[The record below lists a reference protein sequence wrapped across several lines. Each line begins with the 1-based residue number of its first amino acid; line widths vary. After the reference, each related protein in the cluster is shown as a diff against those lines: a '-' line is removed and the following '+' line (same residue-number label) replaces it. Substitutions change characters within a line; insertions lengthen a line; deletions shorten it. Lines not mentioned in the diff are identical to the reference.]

1 MRIRTQLFLGT
12 AALILSLVGIQWWL
26 QLRQLKAIER
36 EVNEVAKSVG
46 ERVILSN
53 AFFSRFDTNGPLPLP
68 PGIDPKKVPQM
79 GNFTPGTAV
88 FISEGAEKTAPPAG
102 GNESPKPGEPKGTIR
117 FESNVNHKI
126 VIRRSGTPGEIETTQ
141 FPTENLKP
149 GETTVQKNFVV
160 KIEPVADNAE
170 RMLVISGLPDGPKK
184 IPIPTSKS
192 TQIVQ
197 STIQQQLIAACLLLV
212 VGSGLAAMFAH
223 RMTSPLRTLAEGTEA
238 IGRGE
243 LGVQVPV
250 SGRGEIG
257 ELQKAFN
264 RMSSRLAQ
272 LETER
277 KAWKA
282 REHLAELGDLAR
294 GLGHTL
300 RNPLNTLGLVVEEL
314 AGRGTGDGSELVT
327 TARGQIKRID
337 WWLRSFLTLG
347 AGQAATPEIA
357 DLRDVLNDVVF
368 ETSQSGHP
376 VTFDSPDEPMH
387 ALVVAP
393 AIRAA
398 LSNLVNNAVE
408 ASPAETP
415 VSVTMTA
422 ENDCAMIAIRDH
434 GPGLPEEVRSRLF
447 TPHVTTK
454 TGGSGMG
461 LFLARQ
467 LVEGTGAG
475 TLLIGDAEGG
485 GTLVTVCLPL
495 YR

>member
-12 AALILSLVGIQWWL
+12 AALILALVGIQWWL
-26 QLRQLKAIER
+26 QLQQLKAIER
-36 EVNEVAKSVG
+36 EVSNVAATVG
-46 ERVILSN
+46 EKVL
-53 AFFSRFDTNGPLPLP
+53 FSSSFVQRYDTVTTTTLP
-68 PGIDPKKVPQM
+68 PGFDPSKLPQM
-79 GNFTPGTAV
+79 GNLPPGSAV
-88 FISEGAEKTAPPAG
+88 FIGERRENKPGDPGATIKPDG
-102 GNESPKPGEPKGTIR
+102 QKGNVQVESRVIIRRSDKPGEVETKILPS
-117 FESNVNHKI
+117 ES
-126 VIRRSGTPGEIETTQ
+126 PG
-141 FPTENLKP
+141 P
-149 GETTVQKNFVV
+149 GKTGNTVFVKV
-160 KIEPVADNAE
+160 EPVTDKADK
-170 RMLVISGLPDGPKK
+170 MLIISGLPDGPKR

-192 TQIVQ
+192 AQIVQ
-197 STIQQQLIAACLLLV
+197 STIQQQLIAACVLLI

-223 RMTSPLRTLAEGTEA
+223 RMTSPLRRLAEGTEA

-264 RMSSRLAQ
+264 RMSSQLAQ

-314 AGRGTGDGSELVT
+314 AGRTASDGAELVT

-357 DLRDVLNDVVF
+357 DLRDLLNDVVF
-368 ETSQSGHP
+368 EAAQSGHSVEFQP
-376 VTFDSPDEPMH
+376 PDDALE

-408 ASPAETP
+408 ASPADAP
-415 VSVTMTA
+415 VTVTMTE
-422 ENDCAMIAIRDH
+422 ENDCAMIAIRDR
-434 GPGLPEEVRSRLF
+434 GPGLPEEVRARLF

-475 TLLIGDAEGG
+475 TLLIADADGG

>member
-12 AALILSLVGIQWWL
+12 AALILALVGIQWWL
-26 QLRQLKAIER
+26 QLQQLKAIER
-36 EVNEVAKSVG
+36 EVGNVAATVG
-46 ERVILSN
+46 EKVILSSS
-53 AFFSRFDTNGPLPLP
+53 FVQRWDGVSTRPMPPDFDPS
-68 PGIDPKKVPQM
+68 KVPQM
-79 GNFTPGTAV
+79 GNLPPGTAV
-88 FISEGAEKTAPPAG
+88 FIGESHEKKPAEAGATV
-102 GNESPKPGEPKGTIR
+102 KPDGPKG
-117 FESNVNHKI
+117 NVHVENRVI
-126 VIRRSGTPGEIETTQ
+126 IRRSDQTGEVETKVLS
-141 FPTENLKP
+141 PDGSVGGVKRSEN
-149 GETTVQKNFVV
+149 TVFVKV
-160 KIEPVADNAE
+160 EPVTDKAD
-170 RMLVISGLPDGPKK
+170 RMLLISGLPDGPKR

-192 TQIVQ
+192 AQIVQ
-197 STIQQQLIAACLLLV
+197 STIQQQLIAACVLLI

-223 RMTSPLRTLAEGTEA
+223 RMTSPLRRLAEGTEA

-264 RMSSRLAQ
+264 RMSSQLAQ

-314 AGRGTGDGSELVT
+314 AGRGASDGTELVT

-357 DLRDVLNDVVF
+357 DLRDILNDVVF
-368 ETSQSGHP
+368 EAAQSGHP
-376 VTFDSPDEPMH
+376 VEFQPPDQALE

-408 ASPAETP
+408 ASPADAP
-415 VSVTMTA
+415 VTVTMTE

-434 GPGLPEEVRSRLF
+434 GPGLPEEVRAKLF

-475 TLLIGDAEGG
+475 TLLIDDADGG
-485 GTLVTVCLPL
+485 GTLVTICLPL
-495 YR
+495 FR